1 MSQLGF
7 KGIIYCFYRMTMKV
21 RIFIMDEE
29 HDVNHVQINVRI
41 ETQDGVGRP
50 KRCICYKMY

>member
-1 MSQLGF
+1 
-7 KGIIYCFYRMTMKV
+7 MKV